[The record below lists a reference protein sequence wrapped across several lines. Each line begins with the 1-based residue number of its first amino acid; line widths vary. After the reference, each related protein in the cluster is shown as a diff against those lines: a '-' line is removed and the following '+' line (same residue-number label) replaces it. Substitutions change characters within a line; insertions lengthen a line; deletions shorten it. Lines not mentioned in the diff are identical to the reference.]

1 MASKIYVKVY
11 ETQQGTILAM
21 CDEEL
26 IGRQLKEGARLM
38 DLKTYSNFYVGE
50 KKSEKEVEEIVSK
63 AKIYSA
69 NVVGERAVGVLIKM
83 GIVKEEE
90 VMRIQQVPF
99 VHLYSVS

>member
-1 MASKIYVKVY
+1 MANKIYVKVY
-11 ETQQGTILAM
+11 EMQQGTMLAM

-26 IGRQLKEGARLM
+26 IGMQLKEGARIM
-38 DLKTYSNFYVGE
+38 DLKTYSKFYVGE